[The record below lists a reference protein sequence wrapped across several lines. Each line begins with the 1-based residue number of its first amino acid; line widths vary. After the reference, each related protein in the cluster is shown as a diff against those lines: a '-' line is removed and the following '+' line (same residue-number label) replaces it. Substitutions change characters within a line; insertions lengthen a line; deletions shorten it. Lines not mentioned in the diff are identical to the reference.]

1 MTLPKAR
8 PLLRCLALYRFMPW
22 RFSLTALL
30 FTVVNLSLAW
40 QQWLIGRAVHDVERG
55 VAVITLPDGTLDY
68 SVACYWLM
76 VLLAISFGR
85 GVLQYLAGAVAAI
98 GVLGWY
104 NPLLGLVPLAFI
116 VAGLSIFVF
125 QTAELV
131 TLDRAVG
138 AAYDAV
144 SQDLSEG
151 VNGVRVI
158 KAFGLEPSRIAGF
171 SRQVYDFTVHA
182 RAALALASSRIPLPQ
197 AVIAMSQ
204 VWILAF
210 GAYLVGQAELNIG
223 EWVASLLIA
232 NTLVFRIEGVGRVMQ
247 IFADARSSAARIWEL
262 LDARPGIIGGSAA
275 IADEALGVRLAHVR
289 VASPRGGNAILK
301 DCSLRI
307 QPGEIVALVGTTG
320 SGKSSLAALLPRL
333 LEADS
338 GTVAIGS
345 DILGWRDV
353 REFDLGQLRRRV
365 HVVTQESFLFS
376 DTLAANLRVADPHA
390 GDAELL
396 GADRDVDTLEPLLIQ
411 GPPEFLSALL
421 RCVIAGILLW
431 MISPLLLFSVAGTVP
446 LLACATIIFKRISQ
460 RNWAVVAE
468 NRSRFTA
475 HLVDTVSGV
484 RVIKQNVQEESNRA
498 RYGRLVHEFNRSV
511 VRGGVRSNWFAP
523 FTAILTTAGMAVLL
537 VAGGRSLALHTITLG
552 QMAESLFYVFLFL
565 GPLQD
570 LSDLFERYANG
581 TACAQRIFL
590 LLDTHPE
597 VLDPQTPQHLEHVR
611 GDVAFNDVV
620 FAYSARSKVPVID
633 HLDLQIGA
641 GEVLAIVGPTGHG
654 KSTLV
659 QLLTRFYDVR
669 GGSVTL
675 DGHDVR
681 NLAQFTLRRH
691 VGVVLQDN
699 VLFSGSILDNLRLAA
714 PNAGDEQLIAAA
726 RDLGAD
732 EVLESLAHGY
742 HTDVGPLGTHLS
754 HGQRQLVCLVR
765 AYVADPAVLV
775 LDEATSAVDVQT
787 ERRIQRALRRLCE
800 GRTAIIIA
808 HRLTTIRDAD
818 RIAVIRD
825 GRLVELGSHTALIG
839 QGGLYASLYR
849 AYGENGSGLLESG
862 APDTPSGGGPS
873 LAALELSTA
882 L

>member
-1 MTLPKAR
+1 MANPVRGQAALSDIELEEALARQSLDRGMFGRLLPLVRPVRHLVLATILIETVLVASIFLRPWLIKLAIDKGLVRHGHSWTVDSHLILLIAGSMTLAWT
-8 PLLRCLALYRFMPW
+8 A
-22 RFSLTALL
+22 RFSLA
-30 FTVVNLSLAW
+30 
-40 QQWLIGRAVHDVERG
+40 G
-55 VAVITLPDGTLDY
+55 V
-68 SVACYWLM
+68 S
-76 VLLAISFGR
+76 
-85 GVLQYLAGAVAAI
+85 QYLSGTAAI
-98 GVLGWY
+98 RVL
-104 NPLLGLVPLAFI
+104 
-116 VAGLSIFVF
+116 
-125 QTAELV
+125 
-131 TLDRAVG
+131 
-138 AAYDAV
+138 
-144 SQDLSEG
+144 
-151 VNGVRVI
+151 
-158 KAFGLEPSRIAGF
+158 
-171 SRQVYDFTVHA
+171 
-182 RAALALASSRIPLPQ
+182 
-197 AVIAMSQ
+197 
-204 VWILAF
+204 
-210 GAYLVGQAELNIG
+210 
-223 EWVASLLIA
+223 
-232 NTLVFRIEGVGRVMQ
+232 
-247 IFADARSSAARIWEL
+247 AD
-262 LDARPGIIGGSAA
+262 
-275 IADEALGVRLAHVR
+275 
-289 VASPRGGNAILK
+289 
-301 DCSLRI
+301 LRI
-307 QPGEIVALVGTTG
+307 RVFTHVQALSVGY
-320 SGKSSLAALLPRL
+320 
-333 LEADS
+333 
-338 GTVAIGS
+338 
-345 DILGWRDV
+345 
-353 REFDLGQLRRRV
+353 FDR
-365 HVVTQESFLFS
+365 TK
-376 DTLAANLRVADPHA
+376 A
-390 GDAELL
+390 GRIISR
-396 GADRDVDTLEPLLIQ
+396 ADRDVDTLEPLLIQ